1 VNKNRLKYV
10 VFTRIINGFGALERH
25 YWSTL
30 TQRWLTWRV
39 ISE

>member
-1 VNKNRLKYV
+1 VTKNRLKYV

-30 TQRWLTWRV
+30 MKRRLIWRV
-39 ISE
+39 ISK